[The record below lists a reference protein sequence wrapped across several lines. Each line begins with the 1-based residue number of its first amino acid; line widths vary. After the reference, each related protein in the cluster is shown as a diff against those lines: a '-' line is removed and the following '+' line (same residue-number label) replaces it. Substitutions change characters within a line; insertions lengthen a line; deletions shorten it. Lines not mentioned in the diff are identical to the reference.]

1 MAKIISLRGD
11 QHHQVFDLLPW
22 YAIGQLDSAD
32 LAQVE
37 AHLGGCADCQG
48 ELKFQRRLASEL
60 LAVPVVAED
69 GWPAMRQ
76 RIERD
81 ERNTASEA
89 SRAGQMSR
97 GWRANGPWL
106 GWAAAAC
113 VALAASGVLLLPSAK
128 PAAYHAL
135 GAAPANPA
143 GNAIVAFRPDT
154 TEQALRDILNHGHAR
169 LVDGPTAAGAYVLRV
184 APAERTAA
192 LALLRRRPEVLSAE
206 PIDSDA
212 RP

>member
-11 QHHQVFDLLPW
+11 QHHQVFDLMPW
-22 YAIGQLDSAD
+22 YAIGQLDPAD

-48 ELKFQRRLASEL
+48 ELKFQHRLASEL
-60 LAVPVVAED
+60 LAMPVVAQD

-76 RIERD
+76 RIQQEARSPAGD
-81 ERNTASEA
+81 A
-89 SRAGQMSR
+89 SRMGRMSR

-106 GWAAAAC
+106 GWATAAC

-143 GNAIVAFRPDT
+143 GRS
-154 TEQALRDILNHGHAR
+154 
-169 LVDGPTAAGAYVLRV
+169 AGAIC
-184 APAERTAA
+184 RT
-192 LALLRRRPEVLSAE
+192 
-206 PIDSDA
+206 
-212 RP
+212 